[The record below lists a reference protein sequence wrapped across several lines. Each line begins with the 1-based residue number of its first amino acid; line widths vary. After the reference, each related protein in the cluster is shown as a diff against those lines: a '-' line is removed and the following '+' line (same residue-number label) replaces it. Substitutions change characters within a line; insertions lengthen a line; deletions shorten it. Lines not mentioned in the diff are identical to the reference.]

1 VFVATDATAD
11 TTPPT
16 PPARVLGK
24 VQLSP
29 DSTKNTMI
37 LPPGFRGLG
46 YYSSPD
52 LLKTY
57 STTLSKPSNNSLVRL
72 EEETPEA
79 PWWHQCNLPALI
91 RHK

>member
-1 VFVATDATAD
+1 MRQDPGRLIFRAHPRILLRQA
-11 TTPPT
+11 
-16 PPARVLGK
+16 
-24 VQLSP
+24 LSP
-29 DSTKNTMI
+29 VSTKNTMI

-72 EEETPEA
+72 EAETPEA
-79 PWWHQCNLPALI
+79 PW
-91 RHK
+91 